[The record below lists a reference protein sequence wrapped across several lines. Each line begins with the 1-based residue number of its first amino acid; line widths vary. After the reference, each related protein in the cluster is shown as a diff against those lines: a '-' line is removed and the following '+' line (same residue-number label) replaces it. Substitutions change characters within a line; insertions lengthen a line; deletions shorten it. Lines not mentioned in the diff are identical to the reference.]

1 MTRLMVKVSNR
12 NKGFILYNHLF
23 QKKDPF
29 TIKELRQELID
40 NYGLEVTDDF
50 LKHSLEEYIDSGL
63 VRRKFQKFV
72 SAID

>member
-1 MTRLMVKVSNR
+1 MTRVRVKISNK
-12 NKGFILYNHLF
+12 NKGFVLYNHLF
-23 QKKDPF
+23 QKKESF
-29 TIKELRQELID
+29 TIQELQQQLMD

>member
-1 MTRLMVKVSNR
+1 MTKLLVKINNR
-12 NKGFILYNHLF
+12 NKGFVLYNHLF
-23 QKKDPF
+23 QKKEPF
-29 TIKELRQELID
+29 TIQELQQELLD

-50 LKHSLEEYIDSGL
+50 LKHSIEEYIDSGL

>member
-1 MTRLMVKVSNR
+1 MTRVLVKVSNR
-12 NKGFILYNHLF
+12 NKGFVLYNHLF

-50 LKHSLEEYIDSGL
+50 LKHSLEEYMDSGL
-63 VRRKFQKFV
+63 VRREFQKFV

>member
-1 MTRLMVKVSNR
+1 MTRVLVKVSNR
-12 NKGFILYNHLF
+12 NKGFVLYNHIF

-50 LKHSLEEYIDSGL
+50 LKHSLEEYMDSGL

>member
-1 MTRLMVKVSNR
+1 MTRVLVKVSNR
-12 NKGFILYNHLF
+12 NKGFVLYNHLF

-50 LKHSLEEYIDSGL
+50 LKHSLEEYMDSGL